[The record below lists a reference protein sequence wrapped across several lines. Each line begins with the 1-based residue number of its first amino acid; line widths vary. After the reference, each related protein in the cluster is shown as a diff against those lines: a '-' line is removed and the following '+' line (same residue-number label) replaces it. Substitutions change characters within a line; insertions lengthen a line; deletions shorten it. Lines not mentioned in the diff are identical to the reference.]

1 MKKVNKYTRAG
12 KEGRTI
18 YCPEC
23 NAPSKVYH
31 FSWSAITCGGC
42 QQMIGKYYFSVEP
55 RQFRSN
61 QGRSPQQ
68 IENSYKAIEWSF
80 FGLIITTVIYSLGKA
95 LGIW

>member
-23 NAPSKVYH
+23 NAPNKVYH

-42 QQMIGKYYFSVEP
+42 QQMIGKYNFSVKP
-55 RQFRSN
+55 RQWRSN
-61 QGRSPQQ
+61 QGRDPRKETQ
-68 IENSYKAIEWSF
+68 IMTVLKVAMVLLLIAIF
-80 FGLIITTVIYSLGKA
+80 ITLILR
-95 LGIW
+95 

>member
-61 QGRSPQQ
+61 QGRSPRSTEQ
-68 IENSYKAIEWSF
+68 NYKVIGVLLVIAWTA
-80 FGLIITTVIYSLGKA
+80 GIILLTMKL
-95 LGIW
+95 L

>member
-23 NAPSKVYH
+23 NAPNKVYH

-42 QQMIGKYYFSVEP
+42 QQMIGKYYFSTKP
-55 RQFRSN
+55 RQWRSN
-61 QGRSPQQ
+61 QGRSPISTEQ
-68 IENSYKAIEWSF
+68 NYRVL
-80 FGLIITTVIYSLGKA
+80 GVLLIIAWTASIILLTMKL
-95 LGIW
+95 L